1 MATQSRWEKEQQPQ
15 QGEMPTELKNGV
27 ISVPGNACE
36 IENLDP
42 GAMVSTVF
50 RDLSPSGGGAPHG
63 DTVSSSS
70 CDVADAGAIS
80 GAREDPGPPAVEGVQ
95 ERGCSNLQGGGSSL
109 VKLRCVVPATGQG
122 VQIAPSGS
130 GATIGQAAG
139 GSGRRPT
146 QTAIPGKGRR
156 KKRPRGEEAAPAQK
170 PRRRSLF
177 RGAAGPQW
185 PLLLPPSSLRS
196 NPSSCSGHSEA
207 SQWSNA
213 SPPGPALRSQ
223 AKAPGP
229 ALRGQAA
236 RPGPATRGR
245 TTLPGPVLR
254 SHTSKSDDALATC
267 ASEPRSSRCHRR
279 RHASVP
285 DPALRGHTTP
295 LAPAL
300 LSQAARSGPVLRS
313 QAKAPDPALRGQA
326 ARPGSA
332 QQGRTTQP
340 GPVLLDQARG
350 QAARPGPALCSH
362 TFGSCAPLHSHASE
376 PGSSLHSLGA
386 PVPGLVLCHPA
397 AQPGCVPCSSAS
409 CPGPALHHGVIMSG
423 PTLQSCATQ
432 PGPAVHS
439 HASTPGPVLRS
450 HTAQQRSAP
459 CSPSSASG
467 PVAQSPPSSSGLAL
481 RSLVFQSSSS
491 SPDPEVF
498 RFAAQ
503 PDSAIQMSSSSS
515 SSLGV
520 FYTLFPGPGS
530 MSCSSSPGS
539 PSLSP
544 CSSRSGCSVQ
554 SSSPSSHRFWS
565 LGSGSTSTT
574 SPASIRC
581 ALMWDLDG
589 LSPVSSGSLSS
600 SPTPSVP

>member
-236 RPGPATRGR
+236 RPGPA
-245 TTLPGPVLR
+245 
-254 SHTSKSDDALATC
+254 
-267 ASEPRSSRCHRR
+267 
-279 RHASVP
+279 
-285 DPALRGHTTP
+285 
-295 LAPAL
+295 
-300 LSQAARSGPVLRS
+300 LRS
-313 QAKAPDPALRGQA
+313 QAKAPGPALRGQA
-326 ARPGSA
+326 ARPGPALRSQA
-332 QQGRTTQP
+332 KAP
-340 GPVLLDQARG
+340 GPALRG
-350 QAARPGPALCSH
+350 QAARPGPALRSQ
-362 TFGSCAPLHSHASE
+362 AKA
-376 PGSSLHSLGA
+376 
-386 PVPGLVLCHPA
+386 
-397 AQPGCVPCSSAS
+397 
-409 CPGPALHHGVIMSG
+409 PGPALRGQAARPGPALRSQAKAPGPALRGQAAKPGPALRSQAKAPGPALRGQAARPG